1 VNPWSPQLNGGGSCL
16 GKLRRFGAFA
26 FRRKRSA
33 GEVLV
38 VNPEAMSPQRAMLFS
53 SIERYY
59 GFAIA
64 FVTTVVIS
72 RLLTPAEVG
81 LFSIA
86 MSVAGVAYVLR
97 EFGASNFLIRTPNL
111 EAHHPSCA
119 FGITLALG
127 LSLGVLLLVL
137 AYPIALFFSHG
148 EIATLLCVLSINFFL
163 LPFGVVNFALIQ
175 REMRFDLSAK
185 IGMIAATLSAAVS
198 MSLAWLGFGAFSL
211 AWGAVALSV
220 ITAAL
225 TIVWGPGRF
234 LVRPQLRGASE
245 LMSFGYKTTALTMLW
260 EVGKHFPEFAVGRL
274 LGFAPAGLLSRAGG
288 LATNFNDLL
297 QRGLQPITLP
307 YFSRIEREGGD
318 SAKPHY
324 RIVTWMT
331 AIGWPVFVILAVAA
345 EPLVLLFYGPQWQ
358 GVIRPFQILCVLM
371 AYNFLFSYQYQVVMV
386 KNELSAEIRL
396 SLCMFPVRLVLVGV
410 GASIGVNEACLAL
423 LAAEVLGTVAG
434 ARWLFPRIGVSIRS
448 YLKIMWISFPS
459 ALSTLV
465 GAMVGSGL
473 ADRMHAGNFLK
484 CSTIGLFGVLSA
496 LAALVI
502 FNHPAKIEVEAFI
515 RNRRWFRG

>member
-1 VNPWSPQLNGGGSCL
+1 
-16 GKLRRFGAFA
+16 
-26 FRRKRSA
+26 
-33 GEVLV
+33 
-38 VNPEAMSPQRAMLFS
+38 MSPQRAMVFS

-111 EAHHPSCA
+111 EARHESCA
-119 FGITLALG
+119 FGITLILGTSLG
-127 LSLGVLLLVL
+127 LLLLVL
-137 AYPIALFFSHG
+137 AYPVALFFSHN
-148 EIATLLCVLSINFFL
+148 EIATLLCILSINFFL

-175 REMRFDLSAK
+175 RAMRFDLSAG
-185 IGMIAATLSAAVS
+185 IGMIAATLSAVVS
-198 MSLAWLGFGAFSL
+198 MGLAWFGFGAYSL
-211 AWGAVALSV
+211 AWGAVVLS
-220 ITAAL
+220 IATAAL
-225 TIVWGPGRF
+225 TIFFGPGRF

-245 LMSFGYKTTALTMLW
+245 LMSFGYKTTTLTMLW
-260 EVGKHFPEFAVGRL
+260 EIGKHFPEFVVGRL
-274 LGFAPAGLLSRAGG
+274 LGFTAAGLLSRAGG

-307 YFSRIEREGGD
+307 YFARIEREGGD
-318 SAKPHY
+318 SAQPHY

-331 AIGWPVFVILAVAA
+331 GIGWPVFVILAVAA
-345 EPLVLLFYGPQWQ
+345 EPLVLMFYGPQWQ

-371 AYNFLFSYQYQVVMV
+371 AYDFLFSYQYQVVMV
-386 KNELSAEIRL
+386 KNQLSAEIRL
-396 SLCMFPVRLVLVGV
+396 SLWMFPVRLALVGI
-410 GASIGVNEACLAL
+410 GASMGINETCLAL
-423 LAAEVLGTVAG
+423 LLAEVLGTAAG
-434 ARWLFPRIGVSIRS
+434 ALALYPRIGVSVRN
-448 YLKIMWISFPS
+448 YLKIAWISFPS

-465 GAMVGSGL
+465 GAIAGSRF
-473 ADRMHAGNFLK
+473 ADWMHVGNFLK
-484 CSTIGLFGVLSA
+484 CSTIGFSGVLFA
-496 LAALVI
+496 LVALVI
-502 FNHPAKIEVEAFI
+502 FNHPAKIEVQAFV